1 MRDGILASDVGA
13 IAPIATES
21 AVLRTLAYHQVFGH
35 PLAAGEVWDALDSA
49 GISFEATVATLTAL
63 VGRGIVETR
72 PGLDR
77 YWIAGL
83 NAGTDL
89 PARRLAANSRAADHL
104 PRAQGIG
111 RRLMRFPFID
121 AVAISGS
128 LSKGVLAEDG
138 DYDFFVVTRAGR
150 LWIARSL
157 MMVYARCLPSREWL
171 CTNYVVDRSALV
183 FARQDLFTA
192 TELATLVP
200 VGGHHILAEMQ
211 QANGWAADHR
221 PNMTLL
227 PAVDD
232 PQRPPLRRLGEA
244 LFAGPAG
251 NLADRALLALTR
263 WHLRRR
269 IPDAR
274 AIEANG
280 SLVLDRHVF
289 KGHTTEWKYRTLQ
302 LHQAGLD
309 AVEARIGA
317 PIDRRTTPDHV
328 LFASAYFYRFDPKQW
343 QTGQPYPPL
352 GTLYAA
358 AVAREAGFAV
368 SLFDAGLAL
377 SEYDLLTRLEAD
389 RPAMVVIHEDG
400 FNYLTKMCLTRMREA
415 ALRMAGLARAFGA
428 RVAVA
433 SSDATDNAALYLDAG
448 ADAVIRGESEATLRE
463 VLEAWRAERPL
474 DGIAGV
480 THRRRTGN
488 TEPVIEPPRRV
499 TRDLD
504 ELPDPAWDL
513 VDLAPYREIWTR
525 RHGRFSLN
533 LTTTRGCP
541 YSCNW
546 CAKPIYGNRYNS
558 RSPERV
564 VDEIARLIRWANVDH
579 FWITDD
585 IFGLKPGWVQ
595 RFDELIKAQGLRFR
609 YTIQSRAD
617 LLLRDATTLDALA
630 SSGLE
635 TAWIGAESGSQT
647 VLDAMDKG
655 ITRGQIDR
663 VVPALRARGIQCAL
677 FLQFGYPGETREDIG
692 RTIAMVEELLP
703 DQIGISVSYPL
714 PGTVFHDRVH
724 AALGHKTNWT
734 DSDDLDLMFP
744 GTYSPEYY
752 RQLHRYMHHRFGT
765 ARARAVLQGRLP
777 EPRRGGRLRGLGG
790 LARNLP
796 RMVIDGIRLRRL
808 ERPRTDAPSVP
819 HSAEEGGT

>member
-1 MRDGILASDVGA
+1 MRDGVIIGTVGT
-13 IAPIATES
+13 IAPTATEA
-21 AVLRTLAYHQVFGH
+21 AVLRALAYHQVFGH
-35 PLAAGEVWDALDSA
+35 PLAASEVWDALDSP
-49 GISFEATVATLTAL
+49 GIARAAVAAAL
-63 VGRGIVETR
+63 DVLVDRGIVETR

-77 YWIAGL
+77 YWIAGMD
-83 NAGTDL
+83 AGIDL
-89 PARRLAANSRAADHL
+89 PARRAVANQRAADHL
-104 PRAQGIG
+104 PQAEAIG
-111 RRLMRFPFID
+111 RGLMRFPFID

-128 LSKGVLAEDG
+128 LSKGVLAETG
-138 DYDFFVVTRAGR
+138 DYDFFVVTRTGR

-157 MMVYARCLPSREWL
+157 LMIYARRLPSREWL

-183 FARQDLFTA
+183 FTRQDPFTA
-192 TELATLVP
+192 TELATLIP
-200 VGGHHILAEMQ
+200 VSGHRILADMRR
-211 QANGWAADHR
+211 ANGWAADHR
-221 PNMTLL
+221 PNMAPL
-227 PAVDD
+227 PVVDE
-232 PQRPPLRRLGEA
+232 PPLPLARRVAEA
-244 LFAGPAG
+244 VFAGPVG
-251 NLADRALLALTR
+251 DLADRALLALTR
-263 WHLRRR
+263 LYLRRR
-269 IPDAR
+269 IPHAR
-274 AIEANG
+274 AIEASG

-302 LHQAGLD
+302 LHQARLD
-309 AVEARIGA
+309 AVDAQIGV
-317 PIDRRTTPDHV
+317 PIDRRTDPGRV
-328 LFASAYFYRFDPKQW
+328 LFASAYFYRIDPKQW
-343 QTGQPYPPL
+343 RIAQPYPPL

-368 SLFDAGLAL
+368 SLFDAGLAR
-377 SEYDLLTRLEAD
+377 SEYDLLARLEAD

-400 FNYLTKMCLTRMREA
+400 FNYLTKMCLTRMRQA
-415 ALRMAGLARAFGA
+415 ALRMVGLARAFGA

-448 ADAVIRGESEATLRE
+448 ADAVIRGESEAALHD
-463 VLEAWRAERPL
+463 VLDAWRAHRPL

-480 THRRRTGN
+480 THRPRTAGA
-488 TEPVIEPPRRV
+488 EPVIEPPRRV

-513 VDLAPYREIWTR
+513 VDLAPYRAIWMR

-533 LTTTRGCP
+533 LATTRGCP

-564 VDEIARLIRWANVDH
+564 VDEIARLIRSTGVEH

-595 RFDELIKAQGLRFR
+595 RFDALVRARGLRFR

-617 LLLRDATTLDALA
+617 LLLRDDTTLDALA

-647 VLDAMDKG
+647 ILDAMDKG
-655 ITRGQIDR
+655 ISRRQIDQ
-663 VVPALRARGIQCAL
+663 VVPALRVRGIRSAL
-677 FLQFGYPGETREDIG
+677 FLQFGYLGETREDIG
-692 RTIAMVEELLP
+692 RTIAMVEDLLP
-703 DQIGISVSYPL
+703 DQIGVSVSYPL
-714 PGTVFHDRVH
+714 PGTVFHDRVRT
-724 AALGHKTNWT
+724 ALGAKTNWT

-752 RQLHRYMHHRFGT
+752 RQLHRYMHHRFGA
-765 ARARAVLQGRLP
+765 ARAWAVLRGRLP
-777 EPRRGGRLRGLGG
+777 ETRRGGRLRGLVG

-796 RMVIDGIRLRRL
+796 RMVLDGTRVKRL
-808 ERPRTDAPSVP
+808 EQPRADIPSASQP
-819 HSAEEGGT
+819 AGEGRI